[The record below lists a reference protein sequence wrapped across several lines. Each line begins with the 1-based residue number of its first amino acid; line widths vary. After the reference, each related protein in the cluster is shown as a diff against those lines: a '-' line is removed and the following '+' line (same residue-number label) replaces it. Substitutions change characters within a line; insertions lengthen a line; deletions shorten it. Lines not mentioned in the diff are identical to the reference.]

1 MSEKNTSVGQPGRL
15 EARKR
20 AHWVAKA
27 GLLAAGAILL
37 MYLELVLPF
46 MPTFLKFDF
55 SEIVVLLAAFSMGPL
70 TAVLIELVKNLAHLP
85 TTGTGG
91 VGELA
96 NFVIGSA
103 FVGTAGLIY
112 RNMKSRRGAFIAMG
126 SGTLVMTLFAC
137 VINYF
142 IMIPFYVEVV
152 GFPLPAII
160 EATQKVGNTLVTS
173 LETLILFVFVPFN
186 LFKGLIVSLIV
197 AIIYKRV
204 SPILHR

>member
-1 MSEKNTSVGQPGRL
+1 MSEKNTSIGQSGRL

-46 MPTFLKFDF
+46 MPAFLKFDF
-55 SEIVVLLAAFSMGPL
+55 SEVVVLLAAFSMGPL

>member
-152 GFPLPAII
+152 GFPLPALI

>member
-1 MSEKNTSVGQPGRL
+1 MSEKNTSANQTSRL
-15 EARKR
+15 EARNLAR
-20 AHWVAKA
+20 WVAKA

-46 MPTFLKFDF
+46 MPAFLKFDF

-70 TAVLIELVKNLAHLP
+70 TAILIELVKNLAHLP
-85 TTGTGG
+85 TSGTGG

-96 NFVIGSA
+96 SFVIGSA

-112 RNMKSRRGAFIAMG
+112 RNIKSRRGAFIAMG

-142 IMIPFYVEVV
+142 IMIPFYIEVV
-152 GFPLPAII
+152 GIPLPALID
-160 EATQKVGNTLVTS
+160 ATQKVGNTLVTS
-173 LETLILFVFVPFN
+173 LETLILYVFVPFN
-186 LFKGLIVSLIV
+186 LFKGLVVSLIV

>member
-55 SEIVVLLAAFSMGPL
+55 SEVVVLLAAFSMGPL

-152 GFPLPAII
+152 GFPLPALI